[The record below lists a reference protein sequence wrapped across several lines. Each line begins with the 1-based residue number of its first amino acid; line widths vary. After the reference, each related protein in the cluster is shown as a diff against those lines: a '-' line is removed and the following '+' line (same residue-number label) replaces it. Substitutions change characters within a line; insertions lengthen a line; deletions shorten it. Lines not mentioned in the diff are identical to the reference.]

1 MPKIIPYLWF
11 ENKAEEAINF
21 YVSIFRDSKILD
33 ITKFDSKDVGQEG
46 TVVSITFQL
55 EGQQFY
61 ALDGGPQFTFSPAV
75 SFYIDCE
82 TQQEID
88 HYWEKLSCGGEKQ
101 MCGWLKDKYGL
112 SWQVVPAILGE
123 MMQDSDAE
131 RLGRVTKAML
141 QMQKLDIGLLK
152 KAYEGK

>member
-1 MPKIIPYLWF
+1 MPKITPYLWF
-11 ENKAEEAINF
+11 ESKAEEAVNF
-21 YVSIFRDSKILD
+21 YVSIFRDSKIMN
-33 ITKFDSKDVGQEG
+33 ITKFDGKDVGQEG
-46 TVVSITFQL
+46 AVVSITFQL

-61 ALDGGPQFTFSPAV
+61 ALNGGPQFTFSPAV

-112 SWQVVPAILGE
+112 SWQVVPVILGE
-123 MMQDSDAE
+123 MMQDRDAE
-131 RLGRVTKAML
+131 RLERVTKAML

-152 KAYEGK
+152 KAYEEK

>member
-1 MPKIIPYLWF
+1 MPKITPYLWF
-11 ENKAEEAINF
+11 ENKAEEAVNF
-21 YVSIFRDSKILD
+21 YVSIFRNSKILD
-33 ITKFDSKDVGQEG
+33 ITKFNGNDVGQDG
-46 TVVSITFQL
+46 AIVSITFQL

-75 SFYIDCE
+75 SFFISCE

-141 QMQKLDIGLLK
+141 QMQKLDISLLK

>member
-1 MPKIIPYLWF
+1 MPKITPYLCF
-11 ENKAEEAINF
+11 ENKAEEAVNF

-33 ITKFDSKDVGQEG
+33 ITKFDGNDVGQEG
-46 TVVSITFQL
+46 AVVSITFQL

-152 KAYEGK
+152 KAYEGE